1 MTDNHNKSA
10 DMSNQTPAHAPLAL
24 NNDIAVF
31 NTGSWVGRVW
41 LPEQGPA
48 VVLVKAGAVHD
59 ISAHVAT
66 VSALL
71 EQPDPAAY
79 LRALPLADALIEL
92 PALLANSD
100 PRQRDA
106 RLPWLLAPIDLQA
119 VKAAG
124 VTFAASLLERVVEE
138 QAKGDPAKADAIRDT
153 LVSRIGADLSR
164 IVPGS
169 AQAEDLR
176 AVLVEQGMW
185 SQYLEVGIGPDA
197 EVFTKA
203 QPLSAV
209 GHGADIGL
217 HPKSSWNNPEP
228 EVVLAVSSNG
238 TIHGAMLG
246 NDVNLRDFEG
256 RSALL
261 LSKAKDNNAS
271 TSLGPL
277 LRLFDETFSLEDV
290 RAAEVD
296 LRVEG
301 QDGFVLQGRSSMRQI
316 SRDPVDL
323 VQQTLNENHQY
334 PDGLV
339 LFLGTL
345 FAPKQDRDQPGSGF
359 THKLGDVVTISNPL
373 LGSLCNRVTTSDLAP
388 QWQFGLRALIESL
401 SRRGLLEVAVTA
413 RQP

>member
-1 MTDNHNKSA
+1 MTDR
-10 DMSNQTPAHAPLAL
+10 SNANQPLPLSQDAS
-24 NNDIAVF
+24 VF
-31 NTGSWVGRVW
+31 DSGSWVGRVW
-41 LPEQGPA
+41 LADQGPA
-48 VVLVKAGAVHD
+48 VVLVKAGAVYD
-59 ISAHVAT
+59 ISSHVAT

-71 EQPDPAAY
+71 EVTDPVAY
-79 LRALPLADALIEL
+79 LRALPLAEPLVALSV
-92 PALLANSD
+92 LLNNSD
-100 PRQRDA
+100 PARRDPRQ
-106 RLPWLLAPIDLQA
+106 PWLLAPIDLQA

-124 VTFAASLLERVVEE
+124 VTFATSLLERVVEE

-153 LVSRIGADLSR
+153 LASRIGADLSQ

-169 AQAEDLR
+169 AQAEALR
-176 AVLVEQGMW
+176 KVLVEQGLW

-209 GHGADIGL
+209 GHGADIGI

-228 EVVLAVSSNG
+228 EVVLAVSSDG
-238 TIHGAMLG
+238 SIKGAMLG

-271 TSLGPL
+271 TALGPL
-277 LRLFDETFSLEDV
+277 LRLFDESFGLDDV
-290 RAAEVD
+290 RNAEVD

-301 QDGFVLQGRSSMRQI
+301 EDGFVLSGRSSMRQI
-316 SRDPVDL
+316 SRDPQDL
-323 VQQTLNENHQY
+323 VQQTINENHQY
-334 PDGLV
+334 PDGMV

-345 FAPKQDRDQPGSGF
+345 FAPKQDRDQPGNGF
-359 THKLGDVVTISNPL
+359 THKSGDVVTISNPQ
-373 LGSLCNRVTTSDLAP
+373 LGTLCNRVTTSDQAP
-388 QWQFGLRALIESL
+388 QWAFGLRALIDNL
-401 SRRGLLEVAVTA
+401 GRRGLLEVAATA

>member
-1 MTDNHNKSA
+1 MTDQ
-10 DMSNQTPAHAPLAL
+10 SNATPPLQL
-24 NNDIAVF
+24 SHDIAVF
-31 NTGSWVGRVW
+31 DSGTWVGRVW
-41 LPEQGPA
+41 LPDQGPA

-71 EQPDPAAY
+71 EVADPVAY
-79 LRALPLADALIEL
+79 LRALPLPGALIAL
-92 PALLANSD
+92 PALLRNSD
-100 PRQRDA
+100 PSQRDA

-153 LVSRIGADLSR
+153 LASRIGADLSQ
-164 IVPGS
+164 IIPGS
-169 AQAEDLR
+169 AQAEALR
-176 AVLVEQGMW
+176 KVLVEQGLW

-209 GHGADIGL
+209 GHGADIGI

-228 EVVLAVSSNG
+228 EVVLAVSSDG
-238 TIHGAMLG
+238 SIKGAMLG

-271 TSLGPL
+271 TALGPL
-277 LRLFDETFSLEDV
+277 LRLFDESFGLDDV
-290 RAAEVD
+290 RNAEVD

-301 QDGFVLQGRSSMRQI
+301 QDGFILAGRSSMRQI
-316 SRDPVDL
+316 SRDPQDL

-345 FAPKQDRDQPGSGF
+345 FAPKQDRDQPGNGF
-359 THKLGDVVTISNPL
+359 THKPGDLVAISNAQ
-373 LGSLCNRVTTSDLAP
+373 LGTLCNRVTTSDQAP
-388 QWQFGLRALIESL
+388 QWGFGLRALIDSL
-401 SRRGLLEVAVTA
+401 SRRGLLEAAVTA

>member
-1 MTDNHNKSA
+1 MTNRSPLPQ
-10 DMSNQTPAHAPLAL
+10 SNDL
-24 NNDIAVF
+24 AVF
-31 NTGSWVGRVW
+31 HTGTWVGRVW
-41 LPEQGPA
+41 LPDQGPA

-71 EQPDPAAY
+71 EVTDPVAY
-79 LRALPLADALIEL
+79 LRSLPLADALIEL
-92 PALLANSD
+92 PQLLENSD
-100 PRQRDA
+100 PNRRDD

-124 VTFAASLLERVVEE
+124 VTFATSLLERVVEE

-153 LVSRIGADLSR
+153 LASRIGADLSR

-169 AQAEDLR
+169 AQAEALR
-176 AVLVEQGMW
+176 KVLVEQGLW

-197 EVFTKA
+197 EIFTKA

-209 GHGADIGL
+209 GHGADIGI

-238 TIHGAMLG
+238 TVHGAMLG

-271 TSLGPL
+271 TSVGPFM
-277 LRLFDETFSLEDV
+277 RLFDETFSLDDV
-290 RAAEVD
+290 RNAQVD

-301 QDGFVLQGRSSMRQI
+301 QDGFVLQGRSSMSQI
-316 SRDPVDL
+316 SRDPLDL

-359 THKLGDVVTISNPL
+359 THKPGDLVTISNAQ
-373 LGSLCNRVTTSDLAP
+373 LGALCNRVTTSDQAP
-388 QWQFGLRALIESL
+388 QWAFGLRSLIDSL
-401 SRRGLLEVAVTA
+401 GRRGLLDAAVTA

>member
-1 MTDNHNKSA
+1 MTER
-10 DMSNQTPAHAPLAL
+10 SNANPLLQL
-24 NNDIAVF
+24 NSDASVF
-31 NTGSWVGRVW
+31 DAGIWVGRVW
-41 LPEQGPA
+41 LPELGPA
-48 VVLVKAGAVHD
+48 VVLVKSGAVHD
-59 ISAHVAT
+59 ISSHVAT

-71 EQPDPAAY
+71 EVADPVAY
-79 LRALPLADALIEL
+79 LRALPLAEPLIEL
-92 PALLANSD
+92 PALLDNSD
-100 PRQRDA
+100 PAQRDP
-106 RLPWLLAPIDLQA
+106 RQPWLLAPIDLQA

-124 VTFAASLLERVVEE
+124 VTFATSLLERVVEE
-138 QAKGDPAKADAIRDT
+138 QAKGDPAKADAVRES
-153 LVSRIGADLSR
+153 LASRIGADLSQ

-169 AQAEDLR
+169 AQAEALR
-176 AVLVEQGMW
+176 KVLVEQGLW

-209 GHGADIGL
+209 GYGADIGL

-228 EVVLAVSSNG
+228 EVVLAVSSDG
-238 TIHGAMLG
+238 HIKGAMLG

-271 TSLGPL
+271 TALGPL
-277 LRLFDETFSLEDV
+277 LRLFDESFCLQDV
-290 RAAEVD
+290 RNAEVD

-301 QDGFVLQGRSSMRQI
+301 EDGFILSGRSSMRQI
-316 SRDPVDL
+316 SRDPQDL
-323 VQQTLNENHQY
+323 VQQTINENHQY

-345 FAPKQDRDQPGSGF
+345 FAPNQDRDQPGNGF
-359 THKLGDVVTISNPL
+359 THKLGDVVSISNSL
-373 LGSLCNRVTTSDLAP
+373 LGTLCNRVTTSDQAP
-388 QWQFGLRALIESL
+388 QWEFGLRSLIESL
-401 SRRGLLEVAVTA
+401 ARRGLLEVASTA

>member
-1 MTDNHNKSA
+1 MTDRSNANQPLPLSQDASA
-10 DMSNQTPAHAPLAL
+10 FDS
-24 NNDIAVF
+24 
-31 NTGSWVGRVW
+31 GSWVGRVW
-41 LPEQGPA
+41 LADQGPA
-48 VVLVKAGAVHD
+48 VVLVKAGAVYD
-59 ISAHVAT
+59 ISTHVAT

-71 EQPDPAAY
+71 EVTDPVTY
-79 LRALPLADALIEL
+79 LRALPLAEPLVALSV
-92 PALLANSD
+92 LLDNSD
-100 PRQRDA
+100 PSQRDP
-106 RLPWLLAPIDLQA
+106 RQPWLLAPIDLQA

-124 VTFAASLLERVVEE
+124 VTFATSLLERVVEE

-153 LVSRIGADLSR
+153 LASRIGADLSQ

-169 AQAEDLR
+169 AQAEALR
-176 AVLVEQGMW
+176 KVLVEQGLW

-209 GHGADIGL
+209 GHGAAIGI

-228 EVVLAVSSNG
+228 EVVLAVSSDG
-238 TIHGAMLG
+238 SIKGAMLG

-271 TSLGPL
+271 TALGPL
-277 LRLFDETFSLEDV
+277 LRLFDESFGLDDV
-290 RAAEVD
+290 RNAEVD

-301 QDGFVLQGRSSMRQI
+301 EDGFILSGRSSMRQI
-316 SRDPVDL
+316 SRDPQDL

-334 PDGLV
+334 PDGMV

-345 FAPKQDRDQPGSGF
+345 FAPKQDRDQPGNGF
-359 THKLGDVVTISNPL
+359 THKPGDVVTISNPQ
-373 LGSLCNRVTTSDLAP
+373 LGTLCNRVTTSDQAP
-388 QWQFGLRALIESL
+388 QWAFGLRALIDNL
-401 SRRGLLEVAVTA
+401 GRRGLLEVAATA

>member
-1 MTDNHNKSA
+1 MNDNDNKGTHMTDQ
-10 DMSNQTPAHAPLAL
+10 SNATPPLQL
-24 NNDIAVF
+24 SHDIAVF
-31 NTGSWVGRVW
+31 DSGTWVGRVW
-41 LPEQGPA
+41 LPDQGPA

-71 EQPDPAAY
+71 EVADPVAY
-79 LRALPLADALIEL
+79 LRALPLPEALIAL
-92 PALLANSD
+92 PALLRNSD
-100 PRQRDA
+100 PSQRDA

-153 LVSRIGADLSR
+153 LASRIGADLSQ
-164 IVPGS
+164 IIPGS
-169 AQAEDLR
+169 AQAEALR
-176 AVLVEQGMW
+176 KVLVEQGLW

-209 GHGADIGL
+209 GHGADIGI
-217 HPKSSWNNPEP
+217 HPNSSWNNPEP
-228 EVVLAVSSNG
+228 EVVLAVSSDG
-238 TIHGAMLG
+238 SIKGAMLG

-271 TSLGPL
+271 TALGPL
-277 LRLFDETFSLEDV
+277 LRLFDENFGLDDV
-290 RAAEVD
+290 RNAEVD

-301 QDGFVLQGRSSMRQI
+301 QDGFILSGRSSMRQI
-316 SRDPVDL
+316 SRDPQDL

-345 FAPKQDRDQPGSGF
+345 FAPKQDRDQPGNGF
-359 THKLGDVVTISNPL
+359 THKPGDLVAISNAQ
-373 LGSLCNRVTTSDLAP
+373 LGTLCNRVTTSDQAP
-388 QWQFGLRALIESL
+388 QWGFGLRALIDSL
-401 SRRGLLEVAVTA
+401 SRRGLLEAAVTA

>member
-1 MTDNHNKSA
+1 MTDHHNKSA
-10 DMSNQTPAHAPLAL
+10 HMTNQNQAHAPLAL
-24 NNDIAVF
+24 SNDLAVF
-31 NTGSWVGRVW
+31 ATGSWVGRVW

-48 VVLVKAGAVHD
+48 VVLVRAGAVHD

-71 EQPDPAAY
+71 EQPDPATY
-79 LRALPLADALIEL
+79 LRALPLGEALIEL

-100 PRQRDA
+100 PQQRDA

-169 AQAEDLR
+169 AQAEELR
-176 AVLVEQGMW
+176 VLLVEQGMW

-301 QDGFVLQGRSSMRQI
+301 RDGFVLQGRSSMRQI

-373 LGSLCNRVTTSDLAP
+373 LGSLCNRVTTSDQAP
-388 QWQFGLRALIESL
+388 QWAFGLRALIESL

>member
-1 MTDNHNKSA
+1 MNDNDNKGTHMTDQ
-10 DMSNQTPAHAPLAL
+10 SNATPPLQL
-24 NNDIAVF
+24 SHDIAVF
-31 NTGSWVGRVW
+31 DSGTWVGRVW
-41 LPEQGPA
+41 LPDQGPA
-48 VVLVKAGAVHD
+48 VVLAKAGAVHD

-71 EQPDPAAY
+71 EVADPVAY
-79 LRALPLADALIEL
+79 LRALPLPEALIAL
-92 PALLANSD
+92 PALLRNSD
-100 PRQRDA
+100 PNQRDA

-153 LVSRIGADLSR
+153 LASRIGADLSQ
-164 IVPGS
+164 IIPGS
-169 AQAEDLR
+169 AQAEALR
-176 AVLVEQGMW
+176 KVLVEQGLW

-209 GHGADIGL
+209 GHGADIGI

-228 EVVLAVSSNG
+228 EVVLAVSSDG
-238 TIHGAMLG
+238 SIKGAMLG

-271 TSLGPL
+271 TALGPL
-277 LRLFDETFSLEDV
+277 LRLFDESFGLDDV
-290 RAAEVD
+290 RNAEVD

-301 QDGFVLQGRSSMRQI
+301 QDGFILSGRSSMRQI
-316 SRDPVDL
+316 SRDPQDL

-345 FAPKQDRDQPGSGF
+345 FAPKQDRDQPGNGF
-359 THKLGDVVTISNPL
+359 THKPGDLVAISNAQ
-373 LGSLCNRVTTSDLAP
+373 LGTLCNRVTTSDQAP
-388 QWQFGLRALIESL
+388 QWGFGLRALIDSL
-401 SRRGLLEVAVTA
+401 SRRGLLEAAVTA

>member
-1 MTDNHNKSA
+1 MNDNDNKGTHMTDQ
-10 DMSNQTPAHAPLAL
+10 SNATPPLQL
-24 NNDIAVF
+24 SHDIAVF
-31 NTGSWVGRVW
+31 DSGTWVGRVW
-41 LPEQGPA
+41 LPDQGPA

-71 EQPDPAAY
+71 EVADPVAY
-79 LRALPLADALIEL
+79 LRALPLPEALIAL
-92 PALLANSD
+92 PALLRNSD
-100 PRQRDA
+100 PNQRDA

-153 LVSRIGADLSR
+153 LASRIGADLSQ
-164 IVPGS
+164 IIPGS
-169 AQAEDLR
+169 AQAEALR
-176 AVLVEQGMW
+176 KVLVEQGLW

-209 GHGADIGL
+209 GHGADIGI

-228 EVVLAVSSNG
+228 EVVLAVSSDG
-238 TIHGAMLG
+238 SIKGAMLG

-271 TSLGPL
+271 TALGPL
-277 LRLFDETFSLEDV
+277 LRLFDESFGLDDV
-290 RAAEVD
+290 RNAEVD

-301 QDGFVLQGRSSMRQI
+301 QDGFILSGRSSMRQI
-316 SRDPVDL
+316 SRDPQDL

-345 FAPKQDRDQPGSGF
+345 FAPNGF
-359 THKLGDVVTISNPL
+359 THKPGDLVAISNAQ
-373 LGSLCNRVTTSDLAP
+373 LGTLCNRVTTSDQAP
-388 QWQFGLRALIESL
+388 QWGFGLRALIDSL
-401 SRRGLLEVAVTA
+401 SRRGLLEAAVTA

>member
-1 MTDNHNKSA
+1 MNDNDNKGTHMTDQ
-10 DMSNQTPAHAPLAL
+10 SNATPPLQL
-24 NNDIAVF
+24 SHDIAVF
-31 NTGSWVGRVW
+31 DSGTWVGRVW
-41 LPEQGPA
+41 LPDQGPA

-71 EQPDPAAY
+71 EVADPVAY
-79 LRALPLADALIEL
+79 LRALPLPEALIAL
-92 PALLANSD
+92 PALLRNSD
-100 PRQRDA
+100 PSQRDA

-153 LVSRIGADLSR
+153 LASRIGADLSQ
-164 IVPGS
+164 IIPGS
-169 AQAEDLR
+169 AQAEALR
-176 AVLVEQGMW
+176 KVLVEQGLW

-209 GHGADIGL
+209 GHGADIGI
-217 HPKSSWNNPEP
+217 HPNSSWNNPEP
-228 EVVLAVSSNG
+228 EVVLAVSSDG
-238 TIHGAMLG
+238 SIKGAMLG

-271 TSLGPL
+271 TALGPL
-277 LRLFDETFSLEDV
+277 LRLFDENFGLDDV
-290 RAAEVD
+290 RNAEVD

-301 QDGFVLQGRSSMRQI
+301 QDGFILSGRSSMRQI
-316 SRDPVDL
+316 SRDPQDL

-345 FAPKQDRDQPGSGF
+345 FAPKQDRDQPGNGF
-359 THKLGDVVTISNPL
+359 THKPGDLVAISNAQ
-373 LGSLCNRVTTSDLAP
+373 LGTLCNRVTTSDQAP
-388 QWQFGLRALIESL
+388 QWGFGLRALIDSL
-401 SRRGLLEVAVTA
+401 SRRGLLEAAVKA

>member
-1 MTDNHNKSA
+1 MTDQSNTKLSLPLSHNA
-10 DMSNQTPAHAPLAL
+10 
-24 NNDIAVF
+24 AVC
-31 NTGSWVGRVW
+31 NRGSWVGRVW

-48 VVLVKAGAVHD
+48 VVLVKEGAVHD

-71 EQPDPAAY
+71 EVADPVAY
-79 LRALPLADALIEL
+79 LRSLPLADALTEL
-92 PALLANSD
+92 SALLANSD
-100 PRQRDA
+100 PRQRDISK
-106 RLPWLLAPIDLQA
+106 PWLLAPIDLQA

-153 LVSRIGADLSR
+153 LASRIGADLSQ

-169 AQAEDLR
+169 AQAEALR
-176 AVLVEQGMW
+176 AVLVEQGLW

-209 GHGADIGL
+209 GHGADIGI

-228 EVVLAVSSNG
+228 EVVLAVSSDG
-238 TIHGAMLG
+238 SIKGAMLG

-277 LRLFDETFSLEDV
+277 LRLFDEGFSLDDV
-290 RAAEVD
+290 RNAEVD

-301 QDGFVLQGRSSMRQI
+301 EEGFILSGRSSMQQI
-316 SRDPVDL
+316 SRDPLDL

-345 FAPKQDRDQPGSGF
+345 FAPKQDRDQPGNGF
-359 THKLGDVVTISNPL
+359 THKPGDVVTISSAQ
-373 LGSLCNRVTTSDLAP
+373 LGALSNRVTTSDQAP
-388 QWQFGLRALIESL
+388 QWNFGLRSLIDSL
-401 SRRGLLEVAVTA
+401 SRRGLLDAAVTA

>member
-1 MTDNHNKSA
+1 MMHSKGTQMTD
-10 DMSNQTPAHAPLAL
+10 DRSNTHQPLPLSCDAS
-24 NNDIAVF
+24 VF
-31 NTGSWVGRVW
+31 DSGSWVGRVW

-48 VVLVKAGAVHD
+48 VVRVKAGAVYD
-59 ISAHVAT
+59 ISTHVAT

-71 EQPDPAAY
+71 EVDDPAAY
-79 LRALPLADALIEL
+79 LNALPLAEPLIAL

-100 PRQRDA
+100 PARRDPRQ
-106 RLPWLLAPIDLQA
+106 PWLLAPIDLQA

-124 VTFAASLLERVVEE
+124 VTFATSLLERVVEE

-153 LVSRIGADLSR
+153 LASRIGADLSQ

-169 AQAEDLR
+169 AQAEALR
-176 AVLVEQGMW
+176 KVLVEQGLW

-209 GHGADIGL
+209 GHGADIGI

-228 EVVLAVSSNG
+228 EVVLAVSSDG
-238 TIHGAMLG
+238 SIKGAMLG

-271 TSLGPL
+271 TALGPL
-277 LRLFDETFSLEDV
+277 LRLFDESFGLDDV
-290 RAAEVD
+290 RAADVD

-301 QDGFVLQGRSSMRQI
+301 EDGFVLSGRSSMRQI
-316 SRDPVDL
+316 SRDPQDL

-345 FAPKQDRDQPGSGF
+345 FAPKQDRDQPGNGF
-359 THKLGDVVTISNPL
+359 THKPGDVVSISNPQ
-373 LGSLCNRVTTSDLAP
+373 LGTLCNRVTTSDLAP
-388 QWQFGLRALIESL
+388 QWVFGLRALIDNL
-401 SRRGLLEVAVTA
+401 GRRGLLEVAATA
-413 RQP
+413 RRP

>member
-1 MTDNHNKSA
+1 MTEQLNA
-10 DMSNQTPAHAPLAL
+10 GAPLPLRHSAS
-24 NNDIAVF
+24 VF
-31 NTGSWVGRVW
+31 GTGSWVGRVW

-59 ISAHVAT
+59 ISTYVAT

-71 EQPDPAAY
+71 EEADPVAY
-79 LRALPLADALIEL
+79 LRAIPLAEPLAEL
-92 PALLANSD
+92 TQLLANSD
-100 PRQRDA
+100 PVRRDPRQ
-106 RLPWLLAPIDLQA
+106 PWLLAPIDLQA

-138 QAKGDPAKADAIRDT
+138 QAKGDPAKADAVRAN
-153 LVSRIGADLSR
+153 LVKRIGADLSQ

-169 AQAEDLR
+169 AQAEALR
-176 AVLVEQGMW
+176 KVLMEQGLW

-209 GHGADIGL
+209 GHGADIGI
-217 HPKSSWNNPEP
+217 HPDSSWNNPEP
-228 EVVLAVSSNG
+228 EVVLAVSSDG
-238 TIHGAMLG
+238 SIKGAMLG

-271 TSLGPL
+271 TALGPL
-277 LRLFDETFSLEDV
+277 LRLFDESFNLDDV
-290 RAAEVD
+290 RNAEVD
-296 LRVEG
+296 LMVEG
-301 QDGFVLQGRSSMRQI
+301 EDGFILAGRSSMRQI
-316 SRDPVDL
+316 SRDPEDL
-323 VQQTLNENHQY
+323 VEQTLNENHQY

-345 FAPKQDRDQPGSGF
+345 FAPKQDRDQPGNGF
-359 THKLGDVVTISNPL
+359 THKRGDVVSISNAQ
-373 LGSLCNRVTTSDLAP
+373 LGTLSNRVTTSNLAP
-388 QWQFGLRALIESL
+388 QWEFGLRSLIDSL
-401 SRRGLLEVAVTA
+401 GRRGLLEVATTA
-413 RQP
+413 RQS

>member
-1 MTDNHNKSA
+1 MMHTKGTQMTDR
-10 DMSNQTPAHAPLAL
+10 SNANQPLPL
-24 NNDIAVF
+24 NQDASVF
-31 NTGSWVGRVW
+31 DSGSWVGRVW
-41 LPEQGPA
+41 LADQGPA
-48 VVLVKAGAVHD
+48 VVLVKAGAVYD
-59 ISAHVAT
+59 ISTHVAT

-71 EQPDPAAY
+71 EVTDPVAY
-79 LRALPLADALIEL
+79 LRALPLAEPLVALSV
-92 PALLANSD
+92 LLDNSD
-100 PRQRDA
+100 PSQRDP
-106 RLPWLLAPIDLQA
+106 RQPWLLAPIDLQA

-124 VTFAASLLERVVEE
+124 VTFATSLLERVVEE

-153 LVSRIGADLSR
+153 LASRIGADLSQ

-169 AQAEDLR
+169 AQAEALR
-176 AVLVEQGMW
+176 KVLVDQGLW

-209 GHGADIGL
+209 GHGAAIGI

-228 EVVLAVSSNG
+228 EVVLAVSSDG
-238 TIHGAMLG
+238 SIKGAMLG

-271 TSLGPL
+271 TALGPL
-277 LRLFDETFSLEDV
+277 LRLFDESFGLDDV
-290 RAAEVD
+290 RNAEVD

-301 QDGFVLQGRSSMRQI
+301 EDGFILSGRSSMRQI
-316 SRDPVDL
+316 SRDPQDL

-334 PDGLV
+334 PDGMV

-345 FAPKQDRDQPGSGF
+345 FAPKQDRDQPGNGF
-359 THKLGDVVTISNPL
+359 THKPGDVVTISNPQ
-373 LGSLCNRVTTSDLAP
+373 LGTLCNRVTTSDQAP
-388 QWQFGLRALIESL
+388 QWAFGLRALIDNL
-401 SRRGLLEVAVTA
+401 GRRGLLEVAASA

>member
-1 MTDNHNKSA
+1 MHSKGTQMTDER
-10 DMSNQTPAHAPLAL
+10 SNTHQPLPLSCDAS
-24 NNDIAVF
+24 VF
-31 NTGSWVGRVW
+31 DSGSWVGRVW

-48 VVLVKAGAVHD
+48 VVRVKAGAVYD
-59 ISAHVAT
+59 ISTHVAT

-71 EQPDPAAY
+71 EVDDPAAY
-79 LRALPLADALIEL
+79 LRGLPLAEPLIAL

-100 PRQRDA
+100 PARRDPRQ
-106 RLPWLLAPIDLQA
+106 PWLLAPIDLQA

-124 VTFAASLLERVVEE
+124 VTFATSLLERVVEE

-153 LVSRIGADLSR
+153 LASRIGADLSQ

-169 AQAEDLR
+169 AQAEALR
-176 AVLVEQGMW
+176 KVLVEQGLW

-209 GHGADIGL
+209 GHGADIGI

-228 EVVLAVSSNG
+228 EVVLAVSSDG
-238 TIHGAMLG
+238 SIKGAMLG

-271 TSLGPL
+271 TALGPL
-277 LRLFDETFSLEDV
+277 LRLFDESFGLDDV
-290 RAAEVD
+290 RAADVD

-301 QDGFVLQGRSSMRQI
+301 EDGFVLSGRSSMRQI
-316 SRDPVDL
+316 SRDPQDL

-345 FAPKQDRDQPGSGF
+345 FAPKQDRDQSGNGF
-359 THKLGDVVTISNPL
+359 THKPGDVVSISNPQ
-373 LGSLCNRVTTSDLAP
+373 LGTLCNRVTTSDLAP
-388 QWQFGLRALIESL
+388 QWAFGLRALIDNL
-401 SRRGLLEVAVTA
+401 GRRGLLEVAATA
-413 RQP
+413 RRP

>member
-1 MTDNHNKSA
+1 MHSKGTQMTDER
-10 DMSNQTPAHAPLAL
+10 SNTHQPLPLSCDAS
-24 NNDIAVF
+24 VF
-31 NTGSWVGRVW
+31 DSGSWVGRVW

-48 VVLVKAGAVHD
+48 VVRVKAGAVYD
-59 ISAHVAT
+59 ISTHVAT

-71 EQPDPAAY
+71 EVDDPAAY
-79 LRALPLADALIEL
+79 LRGLPLAEPLIAL

-100 PRQRDA
+100 PARRDPRQ
-106 RLPWLLAPIDLQA
+106 PWLLAPIDLQA

-124 VTFAASLLERVVEE
+124 VTFATSLLERVVEE

-153 LVSRIGADLSR
+153 LASRIGADLSQ

-169 AQAEDLR
+169 AQAEALR
-176 AVLVEQGMW
+176 KVLVEQGLW

-209 GHGADIGL
+209 GHGADIGI

-228 EVVLAVSSNG
+228 EVVLAVSSDG
-238 TIHGAMLG
+238 SIKGAMLG

-271 TSLGPL
+271 TALGPL
-277 LRLFDETFSLEDV
+277 LRLFDESFGLDDV
-290 RAAEVD
+290 RAADVD

-301 QDGFVLQGRSSMRQI
+301 EDGFVLSGRSSMRQI
-316 SRDPVDL
+316 SRDPQDL

-345 FAPKQDRDQPGSGF
+345 FAPKQDRDQPGNGF
-359 THKLGDVVTISNPL
+359 THKPGDVVSISNPQ
-373 LGSLCNRVTTSDLAP
+373 LGTLCNRVTTSDLAP
-388 QWQFGLRALIESL
+388 QWAFGLRALIDNL
-401 SRRGLLEVAVTA
+401 GRRGLLEVAATA
-413 RQP
+413 RRP

>member
-1 MTDNHNKSA
+1 MMHTKGTQMTDRSNANQPLPLSQDASA
-10 DMSNQTPAHAPLAL
+10 FDS
-24 NNDIAVF
+24 
-31 NTGSWVGRVW
+31 GSWVGRVW
-41 LPEQGPA
+41 LADQGPA
-48 VVLVKAGAVHD
+48 VVLVKAGAVYD
-59 ISAHVAT
+59 ISTHVAT

-71 EQPDPAAY
+71 EVADPVAY
-79 LRALPLADALIEL
+79 LRALPLAEPLVALSV
-92 PALLANSD
+92 LLDNSD
-100 PRQRDA
+100 PSQRDP
-106 RLPWLLAPIDLQA
+106 RQPWLLAPIDLQA

-124 VTFAASLLERVVEE
+124 VTFATSLLERVVEE

-153 LVSRIGADLSR
+153 LASRIGADLSQ

-169 AQAEDLR
+169 AQAEALR
-176 AVLVEQGMW
+176 KVLVDQGLW

-209 GHGADIGL
+209 GHGAAIGI

-228 EVVLAVSSNG
+228 EVVLAVSSDG
-238 TIHGAMLG
+238 SIKGAMLG

-271 TSLGPL
+271 TALGPL
-277 LRLFDETFSLEDV
+277 LRLFDESFGLDDV
-290 RAAEVD
+290 RNAEVD

-301 QDGFVLQGRSSMRQI
+301 EDGFILSGRSSMRQI
-316 SRDPVDL
+316 SRDPQDL

-334 PDGLV
+334 PDGMV

-345 FAPKQDRDQPGSGF
+345 FAPKQDRDQPGNGF
-359 THKLGDVVTISNPL
+359 THKPGDVVTISNPQ
-373 LGSLCNRVTTSDLAP
+373 LGTLCNRVTTSDQAP
-388 QWQFGLRALIESL
+388 QWAFGLRALIDNL
-401 SRRGLLEVAVTA
+401 GRRGLLEVAATA

>member
-1 MTDNHNKSA
+1 MMHSKGTQMTDER
-10 DMSNQTPAHAPLAL
+10 SNTHQPLPLSFDAS
-24 NNDIAVF
+24 VF
-31 NTGSWVGRVW
+31 DSGSWVGRVW

-48 VVLVKAGAVHD
+48 VVRVKAGAVYD
-59 ISAHVAT
+59 ISTHVAT

-71 EQPDPAAY
+71 EVDDPAAY
-79 LRALPLADALIEL
+79 LRALPLAEPLIALQ
-92 PALLANSD
+92 ALLANSD
-100 PRQRDA
+100 PARRDPRQ
-106 RLPWLLAPIDLQA
+106 PWLLAPIDLQA

-124 VTFAASLLERVVEE
+124 VTFATSLLERVVEE

-153 LVSRIGADLSR
+153 LASRIGADLSQ

-169 AQAEDLR
+169 AQAEALR
-176 AVLVEQGMW
+176 KVLVEQGLW

-209 GHGADIGL
+209 GHGADIGI

-228 EVVLAVSSNG
+228 EVVLAVSSDG
-238 TIHGAMLG
+238 SIKGAMLG

-271 TSLGPL
+271 TALGPL
-277 LRLFDETFSLEDV
+277 LRLFDESFGLDDV
-290 RAAEVD
+290 RAADVD

-301 QDGFVLQGRSSMRQI
+301 EDGFVLSGRSSMRQI
-316 SRDPVDL
+316 SRDPQDL

-345 FAPKQDRDQPGSGF
+345 FAPKQDRDQPGNGF
-359 THKLGDVVTISNPL
+359 THKPGDVVSISNPQ
-373 LGSLCNRVTTSDLAP
+373 LGILCNRVTTSDQAP
-388 QWQFGLRALIESL
+388 QWAFGLRALIDNL
-401 SRRGLLEVAVTA
+401 GRRGLLEVAATA
-413 RQP
+413 RRP